1 MVDVIFIEQLAPFIF
16 LLILYNDREYD
27 VGFFPTVKLCPG
39 RRYDKLEVISLG
51 IIPDGIIIVTCQETT
66 IW

>member
-1 MVDVIFIEQLAPFIF
+1 MIDVIFIEQLAPFIF
-16 LLILYNDREYD
+16 LLILYNDRVI

-39 RRYDKLEVISLG
+39 RRYDKLEVISLC

-66 IW
+66 I